1 MNDIYYYSALLYT
14 IWTGKCFRKDEV
26 EDSLAQFAGELKLA
40 GVAGDNL
47 ARLVSL
53 NLKDDAVFD
62 KESTIP
68 ELLKEIERIG
78 GKIE

>member
-1 MNDIYYYSALLYT
+1 MNDIYYYSALLFT
-14 IWTGKCFRKDEV
+14 IWTGKCFRKCEV

-68 ELLKEIERIG
+68 ELLKEFERIG